1 MAKDEPARIAEHR
14 LPVAFRGKFP
24 PDASG
29 LSSLGFD
36 SVSVSKGAVI
46 VRKGQ
51 GVDFAGKPLLFF
63 EIELG
68 KNCAVLRYSVGG
80 GSDERLRRLH
90 ATTLFLR
97 VLSLFPGAL
106 QADAAQL
113 SSLALPP
120 LEASAQVADS
130 GYEMLAKRHSDLKAD
145 FSELSKKSRRLANAA
160 EEGARSSIELERQI
174 AALSERI
181 LKLEAVS
188 DQVLREMVADW
199 LSSHRGSFDAAS
211 FSKANNVPPQRAEEG
226 LWMLVKSGA
235 ARKVEGGYS
244 VKKQEGRGVFEL
256 QKAGR
261 FDASEGIAAIRKAI
275 PFGKR

>member
-1 MAKDEPARIAEHR
+1 MAKEGPARIVEHR
-14 LPVAFRGKFP
+14 LRVAFRGKFP
-24 PDASG
+24 PDVSG

-36 SVSVSKGAVI
+36 SVSVSKGAVL
-46 VRKGQ
+46 VRKNQ
-51 GVDFAGKPLLFF
+51 GVDFAGKPHLFF

-68 KNCAVLRYSVGG
+68 RSGAALRYSVAGS
-80 GSDERLRRLH
+80 SDERLRRLH

-97 VLSLFPGAL
+97 VLSLFPGDF
-106 QADAAQL
+106 QADAAEL

-120 LEASAQVADS
+120 LEASAQVADN
-130 GYEMLAKRHSDLKAD
+130 GYEMLAKRHADLKDD
-145 FSELSKKSRRLANAA
+145 FSELSMKSRRLANVA

-174 AALSERI
+174 AALSGRI
-181 LKLEAVS
+181 RSLEAVS
-188 DQVLREMVADW
+188 DQALHEMVVEW

-211 FSKANNVPPQRAEEG
+211 FSKANGISPQRAEEG
-226 LWMLVKSGA
+226 LEMLVKSGA

-244 VKKQEGRGVFEL
+244 AKKQEGRGVFEL

-261 FDASEGIAAIRKAI
+261 FDALGGIAAIRKAL